1 MKKRIAALFTAAFT
15 VLGLS
20 IQHPAMAAAPQRYTP
35 KSGGFTMTIPP
46 GSTELYHTTTGV
58 RFKVGEDF
66 LISADLYTLPSF
78 ISVPMKQYSGE
89 QKRELSKF
97 LKKIQ
102 DDQDNTIVGMDDKA
116 TGQTTDKAALLRDKL
131 HGKKN
136 NPSAQLEK
144 EMQAGCYDFRSVPK
158 DPEKTRRPF
167 IIGRAYQTQKNNLCV
182 VTVRTTQ
189 ANEEAGKEAL
199 KAITKDLDLKK
210 IHYTDENILTDP
222 NLGFQMEIP
231 SGWRIYTLRADNVL
245 FGRSLSSVHTDSMM
259 IRRLSDDSFK
269 ELGSATKATINEAE
283 KNFIEKI
290 TSYTPNITMRADNV
304 LFGRSLSSVHTD
316 SMMIRRLSDDSFKE
330 LGSATKATINEAE
343 KNFIEKITS
352 YTPNITILHHEP
364 IIVGDLRGSLS
375 QSTDNEDLK
384 KVFLLNAYLLNP
396 QGEGYVIHFQTDDT
410 INYDLKLSAFKRA
423 VQSFTLL
430 GQKKKST

>member
-1 MKKRIAALFTAAFT
+1 LITKKFAPKLSAVLSDFPGPKGEGREVKKRIAALFTAAFT

-210 IHYTDENILTDP
+210 IHYTDENILTVP

-231 SGWRIYTLRADNVL
+231 SGWRIYTL
-245 FGRSLSSVHTDSMM
+245 
-259 IRRLSDDSFK
+259 
-269 ELGSATKATINEAE
+269 
-283 KNFIEKI
+283 
-290 TSYTPNITMRADNV
+290 RADNV

>member
-20 IQHPAMAAAPQRYTP
+20 IQHSAMAAAPQRYTP

-290 TSYTPNITMRADNV
+290 TSYTPNIT
-304 LFGRSLSSVHTD
+304 
-316 SMMIRRLSDDSFKE
+316 
-330 LGSATKATINEAE
+330 
-343 KNFIEKITS
+343 
-352 YTPNITILHHEP
+352 ILHHEP

>member
-158 DPEKTRRPF
+158 DSEKTRRPF

-290 TSYTPNITMRADNV
+290 TSYTPNIT
-304 LFGRSLSSVHTD
+304 
-316 SMMIRRLSDDSFKE
+316 
-330 LGSATKATINEAE
+330 
-343 KNFIEKITS
+343 
-352 YTPNITILHHEP
+352 ILHHEP

>member
-1 MKKRIAALFTAAFT
+1 MKKRIATLFTAAFT

-290 TSYTPNITMRADNV
+290 TSYTPNIT
-304 LFGRSLSSVHTD
+304 
-316 SMMIRRLSDDSFKE
+316 
-330 LGSATKATINEAE
+330 
-343 KNFIEKITS
+343 
-352 YTPNITILHHEP
+352 ILHHEP

>member
-283 KNFIEKI
+283 KNFIEI
-290 TSYTPNITMRADNV
+290 
-304 LFGRSLSSVHTD
+304 
-316 SMMIRRLSDDSFKE
+316 
-330 LGSATKATINEAE
+330 
-343 KNFIEKITS
+343 ITS

>member
-20 IQHPAMAAAPQRYTP
+20 IQHPAMAAAPQRCTP

-210 IHYTDENILTDP
+210 IHYTDENILTVP

-231 SGWRIYTLRADNVL
+231 SGWRIYTL
-245 FGRSLSSVHTDSMM
+245 
-259 IRRLSDDSFK
+259 
-269 ELGSATKATINEAE
+269 
-283 KNFIEKI
+283 
-290 TSYTPNITMRADNV
+290 RADNV

>member
-231 SGWRIYTLRADNVL
+231 SGWRIYTLRD
-245 FGRSLSSVHTDSMM
+245 
-259 IRRLSDDSFK
+259 
-269 ELGSATKATINEAE
+269 
-283 KNFIEKI
+283 
-290 TSYTPNITMRADNV
+290 DNV

>member
-210 IHYTDENILTDP
+210 IHYTDENILTVP

-259 IRRLSDDSFK
+259 IRK
-269 ELGSATKATINEAE
+269 
-283 KNFIEKI
+283 
-290 TSYTPNITMRADNV
+290 
-304 LFGRSLSSVHTD
+304 
-316 SMMIRRLSDDSFKE
+316 LSDDSFKE

>member
-290 TSYTPNITMRADNV
+290 TSYTPNIT
-304 LFGRSLSSVHTD
+304 
-316 SMMIRRLSDDSFKE
+316 
-330 LGSATKATINEAE
+330 
-343 KNFIEKITS
+343 
-352 YTPNITILHHEP
+352 ILHHEP

-384 KVFLLNAYLLNP
+384 IVFLLNAYLLNP

>member
-1 MKKRIAALFTAAFT
+1 MLSDFPGPKGEGREVKKRIAALFTAAFT

-158 DPEKTRRPF
+158 DPEKTRPPF

-210 IHYTDENILTDP
+210 IHYTDENILTVP

-231 SGWRIYTLRADNVL
+231 SGWRIYTL
-245 FGRSLSSVHTDSMM
+245 
-259 IRRLSDDSFK
+259 
-269 ELGSATKATINEAE
+269 
-283 KNFIEKI
+283 
-290 TSYTPNITMRADNV
+290 RADNV

>member
-116 TGQTTDKAALLRDKL
+116 TGQTTDKAALLCDKL

-290 TSYTPNITMRADNV
+290 TSYTPNIT
-304 LFGRSLSSVHTD
+304 
-316 SMMIRRLSDDSFKE
+316 
-330 LGSATKATINEAE
+330 
-343 KNFIEKITS
+343 
-352 YTPNITILHHEP
+352 ILHHEP

>member
-290 TSYTPNITMRADNV
+290 TSYTPNIT
-304 LFGRSLSSVHTD
+304 
-316 SMMIRRLSDDSFKE
+316 
-330 LGSATKATINEAE
+330 
-343 KNFIEKITS
+343 
-352 YTPNITILHHEP
+352 ILHHEP

-430 GQKKKST
+430 GQKKRNQLKNGYNPGTA

>member
-290 TSYTPNITMRADNV
+290 TSYTPNIT
-304 LFGRSLSSVHTD
+304 
-316 SMMIRRLSDDSFKE
+316 
-330 LGSATKATINEAE
+330 
-343 KNFIEKITS
+343 
-352 YTPNITILHHEP
+352 ILHHEP

-430 GQKKKST
+430 DQKKKST

>member
-1 MKKRIAALFTAAFT
+1 VKKRIAALFTAAFT

-210 IHYTDENILTDP
+210 IHYTDENILTVP

-231 SGWRIYTLRADNVL
+231 SGWRIYTL
-245 FGRSLSSVHTDSMM
+245 
-259 IRRLSDDSFK
+259 
-269 ELGSATKATINEAE
+269 
-283 KNFIEKI
+283 
-290 TSYTPNITMRADNV
+290 RADNV

>member
-210 IHYTDENILTDP
+210 IHYTDENILTVP

-245 FGRSLSSVHTDSMM
+245 FGRSLSSVHT
-259 IRRLSDDSFK
+259 
-269 ELGSATKATINEAE
+269 N
-283 KNFIEKI
+283 
-290 TSYTPNITMRADNV
+290 
-304 LFGRSLSSVHTD
+304 

>member
-290 TSYTPNITMRADNV
+290 TSYTPNIT
-304 LFGRSLSSVHTD
+304 
-316 SMMIRRLSDDSFKE
+316 
-330 LGSATKATINEAE
+330 
-343 KNFIEKITS
+343 
-352 YTPNITILHHEP
+352 ILHHEP

-410 INYDLKLSAFKRA
+410 INYDLKLSAYKRA

>member
-210 IHYTDENILTDP
+210 IHYTDEKILTDP

-231 SGWRIYTLRADNVL
+231 SGWRIYTL
-245 FGRSLSSVHTDSMM
+245 
-259 IRRLSDDSFK
+259 
-269 ELGSATKATINEAE
+269 
-283 KNFIEKI
+283 
-290 TSYTPNITMRADNV
+290 RADNV

>member
-1 MKKRIAALFTAAFT
+1 MLSDFPGPKGEGREVKKRIVALFTAAFT

-210 IHYTDENILTDP
+210 IHYTDENILTVP

-259 IRRLSDDSFK
+259 IRK
-269 ELGSATKATINEAE
+269 
-283 KNFIEKI
+283 
-290 TSYTPNITMRADNV
+290 
-304 LFGRSLSSVHTD
+304 
-316 SMMIRRLSDDSFKE
+316 LSDDSFKE

>member
-20 IQHPAMAAAPQRYTP
+20 IQHPAMAPAPQRYTP

-290 TSYTPNITMRADNV
+290 TSYTPNIT
-304 LFGRSLSSVHTD
+304 
-316 SMMIRRLSDDSFKE
+316 
-330 LGSATKATINEAE
+330 
-343 KNFIEKITS
+343 
-352 YTPNITILHHEP
+352 ILHHEP

>member
-136 NPSAQLEK
+136 NPSTQLEK

-210 IHYTDENILTDP
+210 IHYTDENILTVP

-231 SGWRIYTLRADNVL
+231 SGWRIYTL
-245 FGRSLSSVHTDSMM
+245 
-259 IRRLSDDSFK
+259 
-269 ELGSATKATINEAE
+269 
-283 KNFIEKI
+283 
-290 TSYTPNITMRADNV
+290 RADNV

>member
-290 TSYTPNITMRADNV
+290 TSYTPNIT
-304 LFGRSLSSVHTD
+304 
-316 SMMIRRLSDDSFKE
+316 
-330 LGSATKATINEAE
+330 
-343 KNFIEKITS
+343 
-352 YTPNITILHHEP
+352 ILHHEP
-364 IIVGDLRGSLS
+364 IIVGDLHGSLS

>member
-210 IHYTDENILTDP
+210 IHYTDENILTVP

-231 SGWRIYTLRADNVL
+231 SGWRIYTL
-245 FGRSLSSVHTDSMM
+245 
-259 IRRLSDDSFK
+259 
-269 ELGSATKATINEAE
+269 
-283 KNFIEKI
+283 
-290 TSYTPNITMRADNV
+290 RADNV

-430 GQKKKST
+430 GQKKGSIINVGVRKYSFLTPFLHKKVDIDGIHSYN

>member
-290 TSYTPNITMRADNV
+290 TSYTPNIT
-304 LFGRSLSSVHTD
+304 
-316 SMMIRRLSDDSFKE
+316 
-330 LGSATKATINEAE
+330 
-343 KNFIEKITS
+343 
-352 YTPNITILHHEP
+352 ILHHEP

-410 INYDLKLSAFKRA
+410 IDYDLKLSAFKRA

>member
-35 KSGGFTMTIPP
+35 KSGGFTMTIPS

-290 TSYTPNITMRADNV
+290 TSYTPNIT
-304 LFGRSLSSVHTD
+304 
-316 SMMIRRLSDDSFKE
+316 
-330 LGSATKATINEAE
+330 
-343 KNFIEKITS
+343 
-352 YTPNITILHHEP
+352 ILHHEP

>member
-210 IHYTDENILTDP
+210 IHYTDENILTVP

-245 FGRSLSSVHTDSMM
+245 FGRSLSSVH
-259 IRRLSDDSFK
+259 R
-269 ELGSATKATINEAE
+269 
-283 KNFIEKI
+283 
-290 TSYTPNITMRADNV
+290 
-304 LFGRSLSSVHTD
+304 D

>member
-1 MKKRIAALFTAAFT
+1 MPKLSAVLSDFPGPKGEGREVKKRIAALFTAAFT

-290 TSYTPNITMRADNV
+290 TSYTPNIT
-304 LFGRSLSSVHTD
+304 
-316 SMMIRRLSDDSFKE
+316 
-330 LGSATKATINEAE
+330 
-343 KNFIEKITS
+343 
-352 YTPNITILHHEP
+352 ILHHEP

>member
-1 MKKRIAALFTAAFT
+1 VKKRIAAIFTAALT
-15 VLGLS
+15 ILGLH

-66 LISADLYTLPSF
+66 LVSADLYTLPSF

-89 QKRELSKF
+89 QKRELKKF

-102 DDQDNTIVGMDDKA
+102 DDQDNTIVDMDDKA
-116 TGQTTDKAALLRDKL
+116 SEETTDKAALLREKL
-131 HGKKN
+131 HGKKE
-136 NPSAQLEK
+136 NPSVLSKKGIRE
-144 EMQAGCYDFRSVPK
+144 GCYDFRSLPK

-167 IIGRAYQTQKNNLCV
+167 IIGRAYQTQKNDLCV

-210 IHYTDENILTDP
+210 VRYKDENILTVT
-222 NLGFQMEIP
+222 NLGFRMEIP

-259 IRRLSDDSFK
+259 IRKLSDDSFK
-269 ELGSATKATINEAE
+269 ELGSATKATI
-283 KNFIEKI
+283 
-290 TSYTPNITMRADNV
+290 D
-304 LFGRSLSSVHTD
+304 G
-316 SMMIRRLSDDSFKE
+316 
-330 LGSATKATINEAE
+330 AE

-423 VQSFTLL
+423 VQSFALL
-430 GQKKKST
+430 AQEKKSA

>member
-89 QKRELSKF
+89 QKRELSKV

-290 TSYTPNITMRADNV
+290 TSYTPNIT
-304 LFGRSLSSVHTD
+304 
-316 SMMIRRLSDDSFKE
+316 
-330 LGSATKATINEAE
+330 
-343 KNFIEKITS
+343 
-352 YTPNITILHHEP
+352 ILHHEP

>member
-290 TSYTPNITMRADNV
+290 TSYTPNIT
-304 LFGRSLSSVHTD
+304 
-316 SMMIRRLSDDSFKE
+316 
-330 LGSATKATINEAE
+330 
-343 KNFIEKITS
+343 
-352 YTPNITILHHEP
+352 ILHHEP

-423 VQSFTLL
+423 VQSFTRL

>member
-1 MKKRIAALFTAAFT
+1 MLSDFPGPKGEGREVKKRIAALFTAAFT

-259 IRRLSDDSFK
+259 IRR
-269 ELGSATKATINEAE
+269 
-283 KNFIEKI
+283 
-290 TSYTPNITMRADNV
+290 P
-304 LFGRSLSSVHTD
+304 
-316 SMMIRRLSDDSFKE
+316 SDDSFKE

>member
-210 IHYTDENILTDP
+210 IHYTDENILTVP

-231 SGWRIYTLRADNVL
+231 SGWRIYTL
-245 FGRSLSSVHTDSMM
+245 
-259 IRRLSDDSFK
+259 
-269 ELGSATKATINEAE
+269 
-283 KNFIEKI
+283 
-290 TSYTPNITMRADNV
+290 RADNV

-430 GQKKKST
+430 GQKKKSS

>member
-78 ISVPMKQYSGE
+78 ISVPMKQYAGE

-290 TSYTPNITMRADNV
+290 TSYTPNIT
-304 LFGRSLSSVHTD
+304 
-316 SMMIRRLSDDSFKE
+316 
-330 LGSATKATINEAE
+330 
-343 KNFIEKITS
+343 
-352 YTPNITILHHEP
+352 ILHHEP

>member
-259 IRRLSDDSFK
+259 IRRL
-269 ELGSATKATINEAE
+269 I
-283 KNFIEKI
+283 
-290 TSYTPNITMRADNV
+290 
-304 LFGRSLSSVHTD
+304 
-316 SMMIRRLSDDSFKE
+316 DDSFKE

>member
-222 NLGFQMEIP
+222 NLGFQMEIH
-231 SGWRIYTLRADNVL
+231 SGWRIYTL
-245 FGRSLSSVHTDSMM
+245 
-259 IRRLSDDSFK
+259 
-269 ELGSATKATINEAE
+269 
-283 KNFIEKI
+283 
-290 TSYTPNITMRADNV
+290 RADNV

>member
-66 LISADLYTLPSF
+66 LISADLYILPSF

-210 IHYTDENILTDP
+210 IHYTDENILTVP

-231 SGWRIYTLRADNVL
+231 SGWRIYTL
-245 FGRSLSSVHTDSMM
+245 
-259 IRRLSDDSFK
+259 
-269 ELGSATKATINEAE
+269 
-283 KNFIEKI
+283 
-290 TSYTPNITMRADNV
+290 RADNV

>member
-144 EMQAGCYDFRSVPK
+144 EMQAGCYDFCSVPK

-290 TSYTPNITMRADNV
+290 TSYTPNIT
-304 LFGRSLSSVHTD
+304 
-316 SMMIRRLSDDSFKE
+316 
-330 LGSATKATINEAE
+330 
-343 KNFIEKITS
+343 
-352 YTPNITILHHEP
+352 ILHHEP

>member
-1 MKKRIAALFTAAFT
+1 LITKKFAPKLSAVLSDFPGPKGEGREVKKRIAALFTAAFT

-290 TSYTPNITMRADNV
+290 TSYTPNIT
-304 LFGRSLSSVHTD
+304 
-316 SMMIRRLSDDSFKE
+316 
-330 LGSATKATINEAE
+330 
-343 KNFIEKITS
+343 
-352 YTPNITILHHEP
+352 ILHHEP